1 MYVCCVLSARVEHLE
16 AAGGSTVASSCMTQT
31 HFLWETDKCKSS
43 NESTHWLRFA
53 IKTQTNEQK
62 QWRNTL
68 STFLFILLNRQYICR
83 IKQVRLKFD
92 LNGKQAV
99 SFEISYAWLTEHTF
113 FSFNTSD
120 SYLVYVVSNCRN
132 ESSFLLIVCHLS
144 CIVKKVSMN

>member
-83 IKQVRLKFD
+83 IKQVSTLNLIWMASKRCHLKFLMPD
-92 LNGKQAV
+92 WLNTRFSVSIQA
-99 SFEISYAWLTEHTF
+99 ILTLF
-113 FSFNTSD
+113 MLFQ
-120 SYLVYVVSNCRN
+120 
-132 ESSFLLIVCHLS
+132 IVEMNLLS
-144 CIVKKVSMN
+144 C